1 MFSEDME
8 IEYWTKIRHG
18 FLTFSGHVEME
29 HWAKMWFFMCAFAL
43 TLDLAPFF
51 RIKEA
56 YIFFLRYFFDLFMN
70 FPSLT
75 FDHRFWH
82 SLRKFS
88 GHVAIMMSLI
98 IPFFL
103 AEVWFLIITQGHF
116 S

>member
-51 RIKEA
+51 RI
-56 YIFFLRYFFDLFMN
+56 
-70 FPSLT
+70 
-75 FDHRFWH
+75 
-82 SLRKFS
+82 
-88 GHVAIMMSLI
+88 
-98 IPFFL
+98 
-103 AEVWFLIITQGHF
+103 
-116 S
+116 